1 MIFEISF
8 LEAKHC
14 PASSDV
20 RALIAKPPPTCQSQ
34 TIVKL
39 FDDNF
44 VVEASRCTCC
54 FSCIKQHGS
63 DGCDRCVEFLNKYF
77 PQNTKPKVTKSVA
90 VELKQAIEE
99 LFAAMGQDMIL
110 IEGEL
115 GVTASSFAKDFVKLI
130 DEVRDEN
137 DIMEIWHIESSLAQE
152 LFLLFKE
159 VVYGDSCESNNDRN
173 DNIESEFESDELD
186 ESFDFDTNT
195 E

>member
-1 MIFEISF
+1 M
-8 LEAKHC
+8 
-14 PASSDV
+14 
-20 RALIAKPPPTCQSQ
+20 
-34 TIVKL
+34 
-39 FDDNF
+39 
-44 VVEASRCTCC
+44 
-54 FSCIKQHGS
+54 
-63 DGCDRCVEFLNKYF
+63 EFLNKYF

-115 GVTASSFAKDFVKLI
+115 GVTASSFAKDFAKLI

-152 LFLLFKE
+152 IFLLFKE
-159 VVYGDSCESNNDRN
+159 VVYGDSCESNNDTD

-186 ESFDFDTNT
+186 DSFDFDTNT